1 MATRQYLTL
10 ALFVI
15 LSIANTTIAGS
26 GFEPVI
32 SGVVDDVVNK
42 TVDNATIDKVSD
54 RLSKFGDV
62 YGSAKTIP
70 GNIKEAAGGTKTTEV
85 AAKKKGLTFWQKI
98 DRLIMRTRN
107 SNY

>member
-1 MATRQYLTL
+1 MRYSIL
-10 ALFVI
+10 AILVI
-15 LSIANTTIAGS
+15 LCIANTTIAGS

-42 TVDNATIDKVSD
+42 TVSSTTINKASD
-54 RLSKFGDV
+54 RLSQFGDV

-70 GNIKEAAGGTKTTEV
+70 GNIKEAAGGTKTTE
-85 AAKKKGLTFWQKI
+85 AATKKKGLTFWQKI

>member
-1 MATRQYLTL
+1 MRDSILT
-10 ALFVI
+10 AIAI
-15 LSIANTTIAGS
+15 LCITKTTIAGS

-32 SGVVDDVVNK
+32 SGIVDDIINK
-42 TVDNATIDKVSD
+42 TVDKDTIDKTSD

-62 YGSAKTIP
+62 YGSAKAIP
-70 GNIKEAAGGTKTTEV
+70 GNIKEAAGGTKTTE
-85 AAKKKGLTFWQKI
+85 AKPKKKGLTFWQKI